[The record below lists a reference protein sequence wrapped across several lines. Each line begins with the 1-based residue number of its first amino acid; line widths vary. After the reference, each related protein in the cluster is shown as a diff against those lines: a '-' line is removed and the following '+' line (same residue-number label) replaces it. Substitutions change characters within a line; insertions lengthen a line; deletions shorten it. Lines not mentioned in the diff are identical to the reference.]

1 MTSKSAYMGSTTVAA
16 ATGIDT
22 ASTIN
27 FRCYPG
33 GGGGGHV
40 GVHASEER
48 PYSLEK
54 LSMYVHVVGIRLSG
68 GGGGGH
74 PFH

>member
-1 MTSKSAYMGSTTVAA
+1 MLS
-16 ATGIDT
+16 
-22 ASTIN
+22 
-27 FRCYPG
+27 G

-48 PYSLEK
+48 PYSVEK

-68 GGGGGH
+68 GGGGGAPI
-74 PFH
+74 PFRASVTVLDEEVVPYPDNGRWLYPAA